1 MKIDS
6 LSPEEYVG
14 KHKDSHNNSYDDGYD
29 SGYDDEKPYNNKLW
43 PDVAHHINNKDNFL
57 TIRETGEVWVYD
69 TEKNYYINHGDTL
82 IAEYCQS
89 LIFSCTRKSV
99 LEITSTIKRSTYI
112 SAKDLFESDVVNIL
126 DGIINPDTL
135 EIIPHTP
142 TKYSINK
149 LPFNGNN
156 QKYNLKLYNHILSII
171 DPEDINLFME
181 VIWMFISKSNPF
193 KKMIIFKGL
202 TNTQKTTVST
212 IITWII
218 GSDNFSYEK
227 PQIFLSSKMRFAT
240 NKFIGKRGNI
250 ASEIG
255 NLTPEHIEN
264 QKSLVGGEIQHTER
278 KGDNTPYVFDP
289 VKFTFLF
296 TTNDLGNAYS
306 EITDASIIG
315 RYQFMIFRNQL
326 QDGQMDGNWAENFF
340 EDDEDRQSSI
350 DTIVRFVINY
360 KKAQKLGFQKKTVWS
375 TVVETK
381 QILEEEISIEDKYFR
396 QNRLVAQ
403 AGSRLTMEEIK
414 RDFEEYTEMNVSVQG
429 MGYILKKNGFKTI
442 QSNGLTILK
451 GFTFEKQENQ
461 TLV

>member
-1 MKIDS
+1 MKIENVS
-6 LSPEEYVG
+6 SEEYMKKEESLV
-14 KHKDSHNNSYDDGYD
+14 DNSFNN
-29 SGYDDEKPYNNKLW
+29 DDEKPYNNKLW
-43 PDVAHHINNKDNFL
+43 PEVAYEIINKDNFL
-57 TIRETGEVWVYD
+57 TIRETGDIWVYD
-69 TEKNYYINHGDTL
+69 TEKEFYINHGDTL

-89 LIFSCTRKSV
+89 LIFACNRKSV
-99 LEITSTIKRSTYI
+99 LEITGTIKRSTYI
-112 SAKDLFESDVVNIL
+112 SAADLFESDVINIL
-126 DGIINPDTL
+126 DGIIDPETL
-135 EIIPHTP
+135 DITPHTP
-142 TKYSINK
+142 AKFSINK

-156 QKYNLKLYNHILSII
+156 QKYNLKLYNHILNII

-181 VIWMFISKSNPF
+181 LIWMFISKSNPF
-193 KKMIIFKGL
+193 KKMVIFKGL

-212 IITWII
+212 IISWII
-218 GSDNFSYEK
+218 GPENFSYEK

-240 NKFIGKRGNI
+240 NKFIAKRGNI

-296 TTNDLGNAYS
+296 TTNDLGKAYS
-306 EITDASIIG
+306 EISDASIIG

-340 EDDEDRQSSI
+340 EDDEDRQSCI

-360 KKAQKLGFQKKTVWS
+360 KRAQKLGFQNKTKWS
-375 TVVETK
+375 TVLETK
-381 QILEEEISIEDKYFR
+381 RILEEEISIEDKYFR
-396 QNRLVAQ
+396 EHRLVTQ
-403 AGSRLTMEEIK
+403 RGEKLSMDEIK
-414 RDFEEYTEMNVSVQG
+414 RDFEEYTNIEISSQA
-429 MGYILKKNGFKTI
+429 MGYILRKNGFKTV
-442 QSNGLTILK
+442 QSNGLTVLK